1 MLFSQ
6 RMGLKPVKV
15 DVQLNDMDSALR
27 VALWNAY
34 QLNVIGPGK
43 NTAFSVNSSL
53 MPFFRRL
60 WDELLH
66 EPVNEIPTRYESLAD
81 ELRRY
86 FFGIEWH
93 GVYEFLEFSL
103 SGVMPNHFRD
113 GLTASLNLALAREM
127 SGYRLINN
135 IFSPITDIQEISNI
149 EEALNREDAPASATL
164 HLRTALALMSDRVNP
179 DYRNSI
185 KESISA
191 VESMAKHL
199 TNNSKASLGDAL
211 LVLEKKGE
219 MHSALR
225 KGLSALYGYT
235 SDAQGIRHA
244 LMDETNLTFVDAKF
258 MLAACSGF
266 VNFMIGK
273 SSAGG

>member
-6 RMGLKPVKV
+6 RMDLKPVRV
-15 DVQLNDMDSALR
+15 DIQLNGMDKALR

-43 NTAFSVNSSL
+43 NTAFTAKSSL
-53 MPFFRRL
+53 MPFFRSL

-66 EPVNEIPTRYESLAD
+66 EPVDKIPTGYDSVAG

-86 FFGIEWH
+86 FFDVEWH
-93 GVYEFLEFSL
+93 GVYDFLEFSL
-103 SGVMPNHFRD
+103 SGVIPSYYKDR
-113 GLTASLNLALAREM
+113 LIPSINLALAREM
-127 SGYRLINN
+127 SGYRLINSM
-135 IFSPITDIQEISNI
+135 FSRITDTQEISNI
-149 EEALNREDAPASATL
+149 EEALNRKDAPLGATL

-191 VESMAKHL
+191 VESIAKHL
-199 TNNSKASLGDAL
+199 TNNPKASLGDAL
-211 LVLEKKGE
+211 LVIEKKGE
-219 MHSALR
+219 MHNALR
-225 KGLSALYGYT
+225 KGLSSLYGYT

-244 LMDETNLTFVDAKF
+244 LLDETDLTFVDAKF
-258 MLAACSGF
+258 MLVACSGF
-266 VNFMIGK
+266 VNFMIEK
-273 SSAGG
+273 SASA